1 MGLKV
6 YLLYESDENA
16 PRDELLDIYQEE
28 ASAAKKCYELNTDT
42 DDSVTHYVVTRVLN
56 SA

>member
-1 MGLKV
+1 MDNKV
-6 YLLYESDENA
+6 YLLYESDENE

-28 ASAAKKCYELNTDT
+28 SSAAKKCYELNTDT
-42 DDSVTHYVVTRVLN
+42 DDSVTYYVETWAVT